1 MYVPMSLGVKVV
13 FGTNANILVTGCL
26 GGGNLPFEGV
36 LIHPM
41 GARKSFWL
49 LFSKQLHLA
58 LECETQDICS
68 LLLLILDIIK
78 NLGSNQEEDGV
89 C

>member
-1 MYVPMSLGVKVV
+1 MTPWHRSESCQELV

-41 GARKSFWL
+41 GELQKKFLTLVLKTATVGF
-49 LFSKQLHLA
+49 
-58 LECETQDICS
+58 
-68 LLLLILDIIK
+68 
-78 NLGSNQEEDGV
+78 GM
-89 C
+89 

>member
-1 MYVPMSLGVKVV
+1 MNVPLSLGVKVV

-41 GARKSFWL
+41 GARKSL
-49 LFSKQLHLA
+49 TLKTAKLA
-58 LECETQDICS
+58 LS
-68 LLLLILDIIK
+68 NFFFIL
-78 NLGSNQEEDGV
+78 NLN
-89 C
+89 